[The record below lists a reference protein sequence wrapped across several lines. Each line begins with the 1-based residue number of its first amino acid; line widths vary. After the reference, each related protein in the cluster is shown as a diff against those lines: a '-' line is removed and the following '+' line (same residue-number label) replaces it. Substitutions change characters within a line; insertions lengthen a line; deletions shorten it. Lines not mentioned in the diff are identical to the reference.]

1 MMLLCSLNKI
11 YNYIT
16 SNNMPL
22 RHGFRHG
29 LCGINRRFRRC
40 IHSTIHYQESHR
52 LTGNMWRFRQFSY
65 NALSSELLSLRWQGQ
80 ESRSTCWK
88 FWNGNIEKQHLDQYQ
103 SNHRPYSTGT
113 NENEGEHVSN
123 QGTPPSGVIRQID
136 FFEEPITFLKNVEKS
151 RLFSIDESCLFHK
164 HSRNPHQ
171 RQALQT
177 SNQGLSESEERHNEI
192 EALSSFD
199 GMTMCI
205 ISRGSATVEEGN
217 DGDGPDAK
225 AMHASALAWGELL
238 RYSWEWNGQNI
249 NTNNSDDYNNYVD
262 CGAPE
267 AFTAAPMLA
276 VAAVAPV
283 VAQNGRHY
291 LQRIDKW
298 LARTG
303 NEGSG
308 DSPPN
313 LWKMACHAV
322 SLRDCFVS
330 PDATNSQNI
339 TTSETSSTSPV
350 PLLTARERWHLHALY
365 LLLHN
370 NHRGAMGAYLRL
382 LELYPGDLLGLS
394 LALDVAFTLGDSR
407 SALRAATNV
416 STYWSER
423 DGGHLHLKP
432 SHSGQI
438 LATALIAVGLA
449 SASSARASTA
459 ERLAESAITRDS
471 QGAGGVAVWALSH
484 CLGAEGR
491 SSEMVS
497 KLAGFD
503 GTQIYESC
511 GFLNFHNRM
520 AGYGGIALLDQMRS
534 GAGRAATRLY
544 DGAFSRVLEYSGN
557 DIEGLERGGEDVV
570 LPEKLVPRNVKRD
583 AATAIGSVFSGWFG
597 GGNKTKREQSN
608 QIETIGIKR
617 RQLPRRTVEDVLC
630 WLPPSPLLLTHAT
643 ALLFRLTVSEGI
655 VPSDQRWAGLSTA
668 WNVMLQ
674 ADTEKG
680 KPTPDKRSAV
690 DFMPLGLI
698 AASILI
704 DLSRLNV
711 ENHPAPLRNAMQ
723 GLNAMGRLMNLGQSY
738 GTVNE
743 ACHLDEWRDV
753 MRHLVNAR
761 DSCQR
766 WEMPTG
772 ISSSTYTI
780 PEYVPKEP
788 MGWDM
793 DMRQFLEYA
802 LCHAAMQIGDHESLS
817 LVRAI
822 CSEGTTL
829 RPNCPEIWWRYAS
842 VLDMLGD
849 EVAAENARSAS
860 VSLGSGEGA
869 SF

>member
-1 MMLLCSLNKI
+1 MVNL
-11 YNYIT
+11 
-16 SNNMPL
+16 
-22 RHGFRHG
+22 G
-29 LCGINRRFRRC
+29 
-40 IHSTIHYQESHR
+40 
-52 LTGNMWRFRQFSY
+52 RFRQFSY
-65 NALSSELLSLRWQGQ
+65 SALSSDLQSLCWQVQG
-80 ESRSTCWK
+80 SHPTCWE
-88 FWNGNIEKQHLDQYQ
+88 FWNGKIAKQNLDYHFSLK
-103 SNHRPYSTGT
+103 SNHRPYSTDT
-113 NENEGEHVSN
+113 NEIGGEDAAK
-123 QGTPPSGVIRQID
+123 QDTPKGVLRQID

-151 RLFSIDESCLFHK
+151 RLHSIDESCFFYSQ
-164 HSRNPHQ
+164 SRQPQ
-171 RQALQT
+171 QQQARQK
-177 SNQGLSESEERHNEI
+177 SKPSLSDSKEIHNEI

-225 AMHASALAWGELL
+225 AMHSSALAWGELL

-249 NTNNSDDYNNYVD
+249 NIDDPHSRNGD
-262 CGAPE
+262 CGAPGG
-267 AFTAAPMLA
+267 FTAAPMLA

-291 LQRIDKW
+291 LRRIDKW
-298 LARTG
+298 LARTVNEATG
-303 NEGSG
+303 N
-308 DSPPN
+308 SPPN
-313 LWKMACHAV
+313 LWTMACHAV

-330 PDATNSQNI
+330 PDTTNAQNM
-339 TTSETSSTSPV
+339 TTSEILSTSSV

-365 LLLHN
+365 QLLHN
-370 NHRGAMGAYLRL
+370 NHREAMGAYLRL

-394 LALDVAFTLGDSR
+394 LAMDVAFTLGDAR

-423 DGGHLHLKP
+423 DGGHLHLNP

-449 SASSARASTA
+449 SASSARASAA
-459 ERLAESAITRDS
+459 ERLAESATTRDS

-511 GFLNFHNRM
+511 GYLNFHNRM
-520 AGYGGIALLDQMRS
+520 MGYGGIASLDQRRS
-534 GAGRAATRLY
+534 GAGRAAMRLY

-557 DIEGLERGGEDVV
+557 NIEGLERGGEDIV
-570 LPEKLVPRNVKRD
+570 LLEKLVPRNIKRD
-583 AATAIGSVFSGWFG
+583 AATAIGSVFSAWFG
-597 GGNKTKREQSN
+597 SGSKTKMEKSSRVESV
-608 QIETIGIKR
+608 GIKQ
-617 RQLPRRTVEDVLC
+617 RQLARRTVEDVLC

-643 ALLFRLTVSEGI
+643 ALLFRLTLSDGI
-655 VPSDQRWAGLSTA
+655 APSDQRWSDLLAA
-668 WNVMLQ
+668 WNVMLLT
-674 ADTEKG
+674 DTDEV
-680 KPTPDKRSAV
+680 KPTPDKRSV
-690 DFMPLGLI
+690 IDFMPLGLI
-698 AASILI
+698 ASSILI
-704 DLSRLNV
+704 DPSRLNL
-711 ENHPAPLRNAMQ
+711 ESHPAPLRNAMQ
-723 GLNAMGRLMNLGQSY
+723 GLNAMGKLMNLGHAY
-738 GTVNE
+738 GTGNE
-743 ACHLDEWRDV
+743 SRHSGEWRDV

-761 DSCQR
+761 ESCQR

-772 ISSSTYTI
+772 MFSTTYAI
-780 PEYVPKEP
+780 PEHVPIEP

-793 DMRQFLEYA
+793 DTRQFLEYA
-802 LCHAAMQIGDHESLS
+802 LFHAAMQVRDHESLC
-817 LVRAI
+817 LARAI

-829 RPNCPEIWWRYAS
+829 RPNCPEIWWRYAT